1 MVRNQHVLN
10 NNWIEKKHEVKTF
23 FHKLAADPTLQPT
36 QTSDSIEPLTDLL
49 SLAQYPSNHEITYY
63 HGIYEDKTYRPLPDN
78 GKQSINVALLL
89 DMIFQNMGMKC
100 SVNDLMEHINSG
112 GTLEGFITAQGN
124 QSL

>member
-1 MVRNQHVLN
+1 MRNQHVLKE
-10 NNWIEKKHEVKTF
+10 NWNEKSHEVKTF
-23 FHKLAADPTLQPT
+23 FHKLATDPTLQPT
-36 QTSDSIEPLTDLL
+36 QTSNTSEPLMDWL
-49 SLAQYPSNHEITYY
+49 SLARYPLNHEITYY

-112 GTLEGFITAQGN
+112 GTLEGFIAAQGN

>member
-1 MVRNQHVLN
+1 MRNQHVLKE
-10 NNWIEKKHEVKTF
+10 NWNEKNHEVKTF
-23 FHKLAADPTLQPT
+23 FHKLATDPTLQPT
-36 QTSDSIEPLTDLL
+36 QTSDTSEPLMDWL
-49 SLAQYPSNHEITYY
+49 SLARYPLNHEITYY